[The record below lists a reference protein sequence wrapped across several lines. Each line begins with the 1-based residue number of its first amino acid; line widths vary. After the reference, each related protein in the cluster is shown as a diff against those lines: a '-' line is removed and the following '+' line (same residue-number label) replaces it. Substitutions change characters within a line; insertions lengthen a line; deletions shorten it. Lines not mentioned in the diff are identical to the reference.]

1 MAFDPARGVPTL
13 ATGRLR
19 LRPLTE
25 ADTDAIFSLY
35 SDPHVTRYLSR
46 PPMSTRADARAA
58 IERAAEEFSAGTA
71 LRVGL
76 ARPED
81 NQVIGTGNLLHFD
94 WQCRRAEVG
103 YALAPPFWGQG
114 LASEATAAL
123 VEYGFETLDLL
134 RLEAELDPRNE
145 ASTRVLERQGFLKE
159 GLLRERWIV
168 GDEVS
173 DSLLMGLLR
182 SDYRNR
188 AIRSTA

>member
-1 MAFDPARGVPTL
+1 MAFDSTRGVPTL

-25 ADTDAIFSLY
+25 ADTDAIFALY
-35 SDPHVTRYLSR
+35 SDPLVTRYLSR
-46 PPMSTRADARAA
+46 RPMSTPADGQAA
-58 IERAAEEFSAGTA
+58 IERAAQEFAAGTA

-76 ARPED
+76 VRPED
-81 NQVIGTGNLLHFD
+81 DQVIGTGNLLHFD
-94 WQCRRAEVG
+94 WPCRRAEVG
-103 YALAPPFWGQG
+103 YALARPFWGQG

-123 VEYGFETLDLL
+123 VEYGFETLDLH
-134 RLEAELDPRNE
+134 RLEAELDPRND
-145 ASTRVLERQGFLKE
+145 ASVRVLERQGFIRE

>member
-1 MAFDPARGVPTL
+1 MAFDSTRGVPTL

-25 ADTDAIFSLY
+25 ADSDAIFALY
-35 SDPHVTRYLSR
+35 SDPRVTRYLAR
-46 PPMSTRADARAA
+46 TPMATTADARAA
-58 IERAAEEFSAGTA
+58 IERAAEEFAAGTA
-71 LRVGL
+71 IRVGL
-76 ARPED
+76 TPLDDDR
-81 NQVIGTGNLLHFD
+81 VIGTGNLLHFD
-94 WQCRRAEVG
+94 WGCRRAEVG
-103 YALAPPFWGQG
+103 YALVPAFWGQG
-114 LASEATAAL
+114 LAAEVTAAL
-123 VEYGFETLDLL
+123 VEYGFETLDLH

-145 ASTRVLERQGFLKE
+145 ASTRVLERQGFVKE